1 MAGGVWY
8 NQNKIRP
15 AAYINFKT
23 LGDEKELTGSRGI
36 ATLAMDLS
44 WGAEGS
50 LIEITPK
57 EMMDG
62 SSLAKLGF
70 LVNDTKAKLVN
81 LALENA
87 SLLKIY
93 RLNTGGQKATT
104 VIEDLTVT
112 AKHAGTFGNKIA
124 ILVTLANE
132 VYTVTTYADGY
143 EVDVQKVTGISGLED
158 NDFVTFSGTG
168 NLDVTSTS
176 QLLTGG
182 TDATTTAAT
191 AYAAYFNLLKET
203 NWQTLAI
210 CNNAAT
216 ANALAVTF
224 IRSMRDEEG
233 KYVQAVLANYNDA
246 DYEGIINNVNG
257 VTLEDGTSV
266 SALEF
271 TAWVAGATAGA
282 SSTESNTGKVVD
294 GAVAIVGQLSN
305 EAIISG
311 LKTGQFILSSNQNGT
326 IKVEKDI
333 NSLHT
338 YSDDISYNFTKNRV
352 IRVLDTIGS
361 DIKSIW
367 ETTFLG
373 LVSNNVD
380 GRDLFK
386 ASLINYLKD
395 LQTKGAIQ
403 DFNGADDVEVS
414 QGQAIDSVV
423 ADIRVKPVDSMEYLY
438 LTINVVE

>member
-23 LGDEKELTGSRGI
+23 LGDEADLNGARGI
-36 ATLAMDLS
+36 ATFAMDLS
-44 WGAEGS
+44 WGAENS

-57 EMMDG
+57 EMTDG

-70 LVNDTKAKLVN
+70 LVNDNAAKLIN
-81 LALENA
+81 LVLENA

-93 RLNTGGQKATT
+93 RLNTGGQKATAT
-104 VIEDLTVT
+104 IEDLTVT
-112 AKHAGTFGNKIA
+112 AKYAGTFGNKIA
-124 ILVTLANE
+124 ILITLNNG

-158 NDFVTFSGTG
+158 NDFVIFSGTG
-168 NLDVTSTS
+168 NLAVTVTS

-191 AYAAYFNLLKET
+191 AYTSYFNLLKET

-210 CNNAAT
+210 CNNAT
-216 ANALAVTF
+216 TVNPLAVTF
-224 IRSMRDEEG
+224 IQDMRNNEG
-233 KYVQAVLANYNDA
+233 RYVQAVLANYSSA

-257 VTLEDGTSV
+257 VVMEDGTSI

-282 SSTESNTGKVVD
+282 SLVESNTGKVIN
-294 GAVAIVGQLSN
+294 GAVGIVDQLSN
-305 EAIISG
+305 DAIIAG
-311 LKTGQFILSSNQNGT
+311 LRTGKFILSANQNGT

-361 DIKSIW
+361 DIKNIW

-373 LVSNNVD
+373 LVSNNTD

-386 ASLINYLKD
+386 ASLVNYLKE
-395 LQTKGAIQ
+395 LQDKGAIQ
-403 DFNGADDVEVS
+403 DFNGASDVSVE
-414 QGQAIDSVV
+414 QGQSIDSVV
-423 ADIRVKPVDSMEYLY
+423 ASITVKPVDSMEYLY

>member
-1 MAGGVWY
+1 MAGGIWY

-15 AAYINFKT
+15 AAYINFRT
-23 LGDEKELTGSRGI
+23 LGKETNLAGSRGI
-36 ATLAMDLS
+36 ATFAMDLS
-44 WGAEGS
+44 WGAENS
-50 LIEITPK
+50 LIEITPD
-57 EMMDG
+57 EMMSG
-62 SSLAKLGF
+62 KSLSKLGF
-70 LVNDTKAKLVN
+70 LVNDTKAKLIN

-87 SLLKIY
+87 SLLKLY

-104 VIEDLTVT
+104 IIEDLTVT
-112 AKHAGTFGNKIA
+112 AKYAGTFGNKIA
-124 ILVTLANE
+124 ILVTLSNS

-168 NLDVTSTS
+168 NLAATVTS

-210 CNNAAT
+210 CNNATT
-216 ANALAVTF
+216 ANPLAVTF

-257 VTLEDGTSV
+257 VTMEDGTSV
-266 SALEF
+266 TALEF

-282 SSTESNTGKVVD
+282 SLIESNTGKVVN

-305 EAIISG
+305 ENIIAG

-352 IRVLDTIGS
+352 IRVLDTIAS
-361 DIKSIW
+361 DIKSMW
-367 ETTFLG
+367 ENTFLG
-373 LVSNNVD
+373 LVSNNTD

-386 ASLINYLKD
+386 ASLINYLKELND
-395 LQTKGAIQ
+395 KGAIQ
-403 DFNGADDVEVS
+403 EFKGASDVEVS
-414 QGQAIDSVV
+414 QGENIDSVV
-423 ADIRVKPVDSMEYLY
+423 ATITVKPVDSMEYLY

>member
-1 MAGGVWY
+1 
-8 NQNKIRP
+8 
-15 AAYINFKT
+15 
-23 LGDEKELTGSRGI
+23 
-36 ATLAMDLS
+36 
-44 WGAEGS
+44 
-50 LIEITPK
+50 
-57 EMMDG
+57 
-62 SSLAKLGF
+62 
-70 LVNDTKAKLVN
+70 
-81 LALENA
+81 
-87 SLLKIY
+87 
-93 RLNTGGQKATT
+93 
-104 VIEDLTVT
+104 
-112 AKHAGTFGNKIA
+112 
-124 ILVTLANE
+124 
-132 VYTVTTYADGY
+132 
-143 EVDVQKVTGISGLED
+143 
-158 NDFVTFSGTG
+158 
-168 NLDVTSTS
+168 
-176 QLLTGG
+176 
-182 TDATTTAAT
+182 
-191 AYAAYFNLLKET
+191 
-203 NWQTLAI
+203 
-210 CNNAAT
+210 
-216 ANALAVTF
+216 
-224 IRSMRDEEG
+224 MRDEEG
-233 KYVQAVLANYNDA
+233 KYVQAVVANYNDA

-257 VTLEDGTSV
+257 VTLEDGTSI
-266 SALEF
+266 SAVEF

-282 SSTESNTGKVVD
+282 SLVESNTGKTIN
-294 GAVAIVGQLSN
+294 GAVGIVDQLSN

-361 DIKSIW
+361 DIKNIW

-395 LQTKGAIQ
+395 LQGRGAIQ
-403 DFNGADDVEVS
+403 DFNGADDVEVT